1 MKLGIIG
8 KPQCGKTT
16 IFNAVAGQNVAV
28 GDFSQAVHRAIIK
41 VPDERVD
48 RLAELANPKKITY
61 AEIEFLDAAGFS
73 GKGKQSGD
81 IEIHPDLRMME
92 ALVVVAD
99 AFSPDADPAADLQNI
114 VDEMILADHVLID
127 SNLDRKKRRKNLTG
141 DRSLESELELLGR
154 CRDWLED
161 EKLLIGMELGPEE
174 LLKLRGFAFLTQ
186 KPLLFVVNI
195 DEDSLDKR
203 EEIEKQHAQLV
214 VPGCSEV
221 LVLCGKIQMEL
232 AGLTPEDRRMFLEEL
247 GIAVSATDRL
257 VQKSYDLLGL
267 ISFLTEGAPEVR
279 AWTIAKGT
287 NAQKAAGV
295 IHSDIERGF
304 IRAEVTS
311 YDDQIEYKTAAA
323 LKAAGK
329 TRLEGK
335 QYVVADGDVILF
347 RFNV

>member
-16 IFNAVAGQNVAV
+16 IFNAVAGQDVAV

-48 RLAELANPKKITY
+48 RLAEMANPKKITY

-73 GKGKQSGD
+73 GKGKQSGE

-114 VDEMILADHVLID
+114 IDEMILADHVLID

-141 DRSLESELELLGR
+141 DRSLESELALLGR

-174 LLKLRGFAFLTQ
+174 LLSLRGFAFLTQ

-195 DEDSLDKR
+195 DEDSIDKR

-214 VPGCSEV
+214 VPGHSEV

-232 AGLTPEDRRMFLEEL
+232 AGLAPEDRMQFLEEL

-311 YDDQIEYKTAAA
+311 YADQIEYKTAAA

>member
-16 IFNAVAGQNVAV
+16 VFNAVAGQDVAV
-28 GDFSQAVHRAIIK
+28 GDFSQAVHRAVIK
-41 VPDERVD
+41 VPDKRVD
-48 RLAELANPKKITY
+48 RLAELAKPKKITY

-73 GKGKQSGD
+73 GKGKQSGE

-99 AFSPDADPAADLQNI
+99 AFSPEADPAADFQSI
-114 VDEMILADHVLID
+114 IDEMILSDHVLID
-127 SNLDRKKRRKNLTG
+127 SNLDRKSRKKKLTG
-141 DRSLESELELLGR
+141 DKSLEQELALLAR
-154 CRDWLED
+154 CRDRLEE

-174 LLKLRGFAFLTQ
+174 RLKLRGYAFLTQ
-186 KPLLFVVNI
+186 KPLLFVINI
-195 DEDSLDKR
+195 DEDSIDKR
-203 EEIEKQHAQLV
+203 DTIEKQHAQLV
-214 VPGCSEV
+214 VPGHSEV
-221 LVLCGKIQMEL
+221 MVLCGKIQMEL
-232 AGLTPEDRRMFLEEL
+232 AGLTPEDRRQFLDEL
-247 GIAVSATDRL
+247 GIAISATDRL
-257 VQKSYDLLGL
+257 VQKSYELLGL
-267 ISFLTEGAPEVR
+267 ISFLTLGDPEVR
-279 AWTIAKGT
+279 AWTVAIGTIAH
-287 NAQKAAGV
+287 KAAGA

-304 IRAEVTS
+304 IRAEVTP
-311 YDDQIEYKTAAA
+311 YEDYIEHKTAAA